1 MLEGEATRSLKAA
14 KQTAT
19 SIKLHPDE
27 VKQVVLSTYLTVHIS
42 NEWYICGIYQIY
54 V

>member
-1 MLEGEATRSLKAA
+1 MLEGEAKRRLYAA

-27 VKQVVLSTYLTVHIS
+27 VKQVVLSMYLTTH
-42 NEWYICGIYQIY
+42 
-54 V
+54 